1 MELGFDEIYLH
12 YVGQEQQRF
21 IEVFGENS
29 PISTY
34 GVRRSGRV
42 RLEMSQ

>member
-29 PISTY
+29 PDSTY
-34 GVRRSGRV
+34 DVAAQVACASR
-42 RLEMSQ
+42 